1 MFSYVYRTSSLLMKP
16 EETVDY
22 NIKVAWHAISR
33 MYNTQAA
40 KHDITTS
47 IGFVLLNIDQENGTP
62 ATKIA
67 PLLGLETRSLTR
79 ILRSMEEKG
88 LIYKQADTQDK
99 RSVRIFL
106 TEEGLRGKEISR
118 QTVRHFNLKVR
129 EKIPQNQLDIM
140 FKVIGQI
147 TSMIEGKTLYDDFQ
161 LKQLRSESSA
171 S

>member
-1 MFSYVYRTSSLLMKP
+1 MKP

-40 KHDITTS
+40 RYDITTS
-47 IGFVLLNIDQENGTP
+47 IGFVLLNIDQELGTP

-106 TEEGLRGKEISR
+106 TELGLEKKEVSR
-118 QTVRHFNLKVR
+118 QTVRHFNQKAR
-129 EKIPQNQLDIM
+129 EKIPQNQLDVF
-140 FKVIGQI
+140 FKVASQI
-147 TSMIEGKTLYDDFQ
+147 TGMIEGKTLFDDFE
-161 LKQLRSESSA
+161 LKPLRKEASA
-171 S
+171 

>member
-1 MFSYVYRTSSLLMKP
+1 MKP

-22 NIKVAWHAISR
+22 TIKVAWHAISR

-88 LIYKQADTQDK
+88 LIYKQADLHDK

-106 TEEGLRGKEISR
+106 TAEGLRGKEVSR
-118 QTVRHFNLKVR
+118 QTVRHFNQKVR
-129 EKIPQNQLDIM
+129 EQIPQNQLDVF
-140 FKVIGQI
+140 FKVAGQI
-147 TSMIEGKTLYDDFQ
+147 TGMIEGKTLFDDFTV
-161 LKQLRSESSA
+161 KTSRSEPTSA
-171 S
+171 

>member
-1 MFSYVYRTSSLLMKP
+1 MKP

-40 KHDITTS
+40 RYDITTS
-47 IGFVLLNIDQENGTP
+47 IGFVLLNIDQELGTP

-106 TEEGLRGKEISR
+106 TELGLEKKEVSR
-118 QTVRHFNLKVR
+118 QTVRHFNQKVR
-129 EKIPQNQLDIM
+129 EKIPQSQLDVF
-140 FKVIGQI
+140 FKVAGQI
-147 TSMIEGKTLYDDFQ
+147 TGMIEGKMLFDDFE
-161 LKQLRSESSA
+161 LKPLRKEASA
-171 S
+171 

>member
-1 MFSYVYRTSSLLMKP
+1 MKP

-40 KHDITTS
+40 RYDITTS
-47 IGFVLLNIDQENGTP
+47 IGFVLLNIDQEQGTP

-106 TEEGLRGKEISR
+106 TELGLEKKEVSR
-118 QTVRHFNLKVR
+118 QTVRHFNQKMR
-129 EKIPQNQLDIM
+129 AKIPQGQLDTF
-140 FKVIGQI
+140 FKVAGQI
-147 TSMIEGKTLYDDFQ
+147 TSMIEGKTLFDDFE
-161 LKQLRSESSA
+161 LKPPRKEAL
-171 S
+171 

>member
-1 MFSYVYRTSSLLMKP
+1 MKA

-40 KHDITTS
+40 QNDITTS
-47 IGFVLLNIDQENGTP
+47 IGFVLLNIDQERGTP

-88 LIYKQADTQDK
+88 LIYKQADAVDK

-106 TEEGLRGKEISR
+106 TPVGLEKKEISR
-118 QTVRHFNLKVR
+118 QTVRHFNVKMR
-129 EKIPQNQLDIM
+129 EKIPQTQLDV
-140 FKVIGQI
+140 FLKVAAQI
-147 TSMIEGKTLYDDFQ
+147 TGMIESKTLFEEFVLQ
-161 LKQLRSESSA
+161 SLWQESPTA
-171 S
+171 

>member
-1 MFSYVYRTSSLLMKP
+1 MKP

-40 KHDITTS
+40 QNDITTS
-47 IGFVLLNIDQENGTP
+47 IGFVLLNIDQEKGTP

-88 LIYKQADTQDK
+88 LIYKQADSVDK

-106 TEEGLRGKEISR
+106 TPMGLEKKEVSR

-129 EKIPQNQLDIM
+129 ERISQSQLDTF
-140 FKVIGQI
+140 FKVTAQI
-147 TSMIEGKTLYDDFQ
+147 TGMIEGKTLFEDFV
-161 LKQLRSESSA
+161 LKLLRHEASS
-171 S
+171 

>member
-1 MFSYVYRTSSLLMKP
+1 MKP

-40 KHDITTS
+40 RYDITTS
-47 IGFVLLNIDQENGTP
+47 IGFVLLNIDQELGTP

-106 TEEGLRGKEISR
+106 TELGLEKKEVSR
-118 QTVRHFNLKVR
+118 QTVRHFNQKVR
-129 EKIPQNQLDIM
+129 EKIPQSQLDVF
-140 FKVIGQI
+140 FKVASQI
-147 TSMIEGKTLYDDFQ
+147 TGMIEGKTLFDDFE
-161 LKQLRSESSA
+161 LRPLRKEASA
-171 S
+171 

>member
-1 MFSYVYRTSSLLMKP
+1 MKP

-40 KHDITTS
+40 RYDITTS
-47 IGFVLLNIDQENGTP
+47 IGFVLLNIDQELGTP

-79 ILRSMEEKG
+79 ILRSMEEKS

-106 TEEGLRGKEISR
+106 TELGLEKKEVSR

-129 EKIPQNQLDIM
+129 EKIPQSQLDTF
-140 FKVIGQI
+140 FKVASQI
-147 TSMIEGKTLYDDFQ
+147 TSMIEGKTLFDDFE
-161 LKQLRSESSA
+161 LKPLRKEA
-171 S
+171 PAQ

>member
-1 MFSYVYRTSSLLMKP
+1 MKP

-40 KHDITTS
+40 RYDITTS
-47 IGFVLLNIDQENGTP
+47 IGFVLLNIDQELGTP

-88 LIYKQADTQDK
+88 LIYKQADAQDK

-106 TEEGLRGKEISR
+106 TELGLEKKEISR
-118 QTVRHFNLKVR
+118 QTVRHFNQKVR
-129 EKIPQNQLDIM
+129 EKIPQSQLDTF
-140 FKVIGQI
+140 FKVASQI
-147 TSMIEGKTLYDDFQ
+147 TSMIEGKTLFDDFE
-161 LKQLRSESSA
+161 LKPLRKEVQP
-171 S
+171 

>member
-1 MFSYVYRTSSLLMKP
+1 MKP

-33 MYNTQAA
+33 MYNNQAA
-40 KHDITTS
+40 QNDITTS
-47 IGFVLLNIDQENGTP
+47 IGFVLLNIDQENGIP

-79 ILRSMEEKG
+79 ILRSMEEQG

-106 TEEGLRGKEISR
+106 TALGLEKKEVSR
-118 QTVRHFNLKVR
+118 QTVRHFNQKVR
-129 EKIPQNQLDIM
+129 EKIPQAQLDV
-140 FKVIGQI
+140 FLKVAAQI
-147 TSMIEGKTLYDDFQ
+147 TSMIEGKMLFDGFV
-161 LKQLRSESSA
+161 LKPLLQEKPV
-171 S
+171 

>member
-1 MFSYVYRTSSLLMKP
+1 MKP

-40 KHDITTS
+40 RYDITTS
-47 IGFVLLNIDQENGTP
+47 IGFVLLNIDQELGTP

-106 TEEGLRGKEISR
+106 TDLGLEKKEVSR
-118 QTVRHFNLKVR
+118 QTVRHFNQKMR
-129 EKIPQNQLDIM
+129 AKIPQSQLDTF
-140 FKVIGQI
+140 FKVASQI
-147 TSMIEGKTLYDDFQ
+147 TSMIEGKTLFDDFE
-161 LKQLRSESSA
+161 LKPLRKEA
-171 S
+171 QP

>member
-1 MFSYVYRTSSLLMKP
+1 MKP

-40 KHDITTS
+40 RYDITTS
-47 IGFVLLNIDQENGTP
+47 IGFVLLNIDQELGTP

-106 TEEGLRGKEISR
+106 TALGLEKKEVSR
-118 QTVRHFNLKVR
+118 QTVRHFNQKVR
-129 EKIPQNQLDIM
+129 EKIPQSQLDVF
-140 FKVIGQI
+140 FKVAGQI
-147 TSMIEGKTLYDDFQ
+147 TSMIEGKTLFDDFE
-161 LKQLRSESSA
+161 LKPLRKEA
-171 S
+171 V

>member
-1 MFSYVYRTSSLLMKP
+1 MKP

-40 KHDITTS
+40 RYDITTS
-47 IGFVLLNIDQENGTP
+47 IGFVLLNIDQELGTP

-106 TEEGLRGKEISR
+106 TELGLEKKEVSR

-129 EKIPQNQLDIM
+129 EKIPQSQLDTF
-140 FKVIGQI
+140 FKVASQI
-147 TSMIEGKTLYDDFQ
+147 TSMIEGKILFDDFE
-161 LKQLRSESSA
+161 LKPLRKETNHI
-171 S
+171 